1 MVKVAT
7 MGNKKGTGSTPMTAT
22 LSYLGRMTDKFFER
36 HMRRAAEKISAGSQL
51 FPSA

>member
-1 MVKVAT
+1 MVNVPS
-7 MGNKKGTGSTPMTAT
+7 MGNTNETGSTPMTAT

-36 HMRRAAEKISAGSQL
+36 HMRRAAKKISAGSQL